1 MGVSCPASA
10 AAVDASHPS
19 SSGAS
24 PRSSCGSR
32 GSLDGLDRNTSPS
45 LPDRRRGPAA
55 TAGGTGARNR
65 CTRPARGRSFLAHYA
80 TRVATTPEDPPAAAA
95 TYRQSGFPAIPGAA
109 DILLIRHGESQ
120 AYTPGIPFPMADGH
134 GDPPLAPNGHE
145 QAKLLADRLASAAID
160 AIYVTTLR
168 RTAAV
173 EPDLREVHLGEWEGG
188 EYRQRV
194 AEHDPL
200 VMEAFSQER
209 WDVIPGAESPVA
221 LSARVREA
229 IERIA
234 LARRGQRVA
243 VFAHGG
249 VIGEVLAQAS
259 GSRPFAFITSDNASI
274 SRLIVTDERWFV
286 RAFNDTAHLE
296 CSA

>member
-1 MGVSCPASA
+1 
-10 AAVDASHPS
+10 
-19 SSGAS
+19 
-24 PRSSCGSR
+24 
-32 GSLDGLDRNTSPS
+32 
-45 LPDRRRGPAA
+45 
-55 TAGGTGARNR
+55 
-65 CTRPARGRSFLAHYA
+65 
-80 TRVATTPEDPPAAAA
+80 VATTPEDLPAAAA

-168 RTAAV
+168 RTAQTAAPLAERLGLTPAV

-221 LSARVREA
+221 LSARVRGA

>member
-1 MGVSCPASA
+1 M
-10 AAVDASHPS
+10 
-19 SSGAS
+19 
-24 PRSSCGSR
+24 
-32 GSLDGLDRNTSPS
+32 
-45 LPDRRRGPAA
+45 
-55 TAGGTGARNR
+55 
-65 CTRPARGRSFLAHYA
+65 
-80 TRVATTPEDPPAAAA
+80 
-95 TYRQSGFPAIPGAA
+95 

-120 AYTPGIPFPMADGH
+120 AYTPGVPFPMAGGH

-145 QAKLLADRLASAAID
+145 QAKLLADRLASASID

-168 RTAAV
+168 RTAQTAAPLAERLGLTPAV

-200 VMEAFSQER
+200 VMEAFSQQR
-209 WDVIPGAESPVA
+209 WDVIPGAENPAA
-221 LSARVREA
+221 LSARVRGA

-234 LARRGQRVA
+234 RAHRDQRIA

-286 RAFNDTAHLE
+286 RTFNDTAHLQDP
-296 CSA
+296 A

>member
-1 MGVSCPASA
+1 
-10 AAVDASHPS
+10 
-19 SSGAS
+19 
-24 PRSSCGSR
+24 
-32 GSLDGLDRNTSPS
+32 
-45 LPDRRRGPAA
+45 
-55 TAGGTGARNR
+55 
-65 CTRPARGRSFLAHYA
+65 
-80 TRVATTPEDPPAAAA
+80 VATTSEDPPAVPA
-95 TYRQSGFPAIPGAA
+95 TYRQSSFPAIPGAV

-120 AYTPGIPFPMADGH
+120 EYTPGIPFPLMDGH

-145 QAKLLADRLASAAID
+145 QAKLLADRLASAPID

-168 RTAAV
+168 RTAQTAAPLAERLGLTPAV

-194 AEHDPL
+194 AERDPL
-200 VMEAFSQER
+200 VMEAFTQER
-209 WDVIPGAESPVA
+209 WDVIPGAESPATV
-221 LSARVREA
+221 SARVRGA

-234 LARRGQRVA
+234 RAHREQLVA

-259 GSRPFAFITSDNASI
+259 GSRPFAFVASDNASI

-286 RAFNDTAHLE
+286 RAFNDTAHLGHP
-296 CSA
+296 A